1 MSRIESHAVVCGA
14 ESNSYPTDQETES
27 VRSVR
32 KKIVIFVRSVLPI
45 QLAARV
51 TMMMMMKTAMNLDF

>member
-32 KKIVIFVRSVLPI
+32 KKNRDIRAFGSAYPI
-45 QLAARV
+45 GR
-51 TMMMMMKTAMNLDF
+51 TCYDDDDDENSDEP